1 MKIINAENKLLVY
14 TPYNPIFVKKIKQ
27 IIGAKWDPDKKAWI
41 APESALETIRSIMM
55 SVYGESDVSAP
66 VEKVSVILTYHAEYA
81 EERQA
86 VAFAGQTIAMAFG
99 RDSGAKIS
107 PEVCFL
113 AGGATSGGSAK
124 HWETVIK
131 KDSVVQIRNLP
142 LALVQ
147 AEIKNLDSSG
157 VAVKII
163 KQNDQIDTLLAE
175 KKVLEKRLAEIN
187 AILQQRGGR
196 K

>member
-27 IIGAKWDPDKKAWI
+27 IIGAKWDPDKKAWS
-41 APESALETIRSIMM
+41 APESALENIRSIMM
-55 SVYGESDVSAP
+55 SVYGESDVFPA
-66 VEKVSVILTYHAEYA
+66 EKVDVKLTYHEEYC

-86 VAFAGQTIAMAFG
+86 VFFAGKTIAMAFG

-113 AGGATSGGSAK
+113 AGGATSGGSTK

-131 KDSVVQIRNLP
+131 KGSVVQIPAVP
-142 LALVQ
+142 LVLVQ
-147 AEIKNLDSSG
+147 QEMENLSSDSMT
-157 VAVKII
+157 VEII
-163 KQNDQIDTLLAE
+163 KKDSQIEALNAE
-175 KKVLEKRLAEIN
+175 KEALEKRLAEIN
-187 AILQQRGGR
+187 AILQKGD
-196 K
+196 KK